1 MAKKA
6 KYRFTIFE
14 GTCMKVERRCSLEDA
29 WLQKYGSGSADLGV
43 RISNQD
49 SCNITCSVYDS
60 CLISALLLRSGYSM
74 ASRSCRLRA
83 ALY

>member
-14 GTCMKVERRCSLEDA
+14 GTCMRVERRCSLENA
-29 WLQKYGSGSADLGV
+29 WSQKYGSGSADLGV

-49 SCNITCSVYDS
+49 SLQYNVLSVRLVPYQYA
-60 CLISALLLRSGYSM
+60 CAARWLLHGIS
-74 ASRSCRLRA
+74 
-83 ALY
+83 